1 MNASDSKEGFA
12 IPSCPTNEMAWSMQ
26 YRVEKNG
33 FAITAIILNA
43 ISCPFSIVMNVLVI
57 VAVKTMPRLR
67 NKYSILLACLAATD
81 VSVGVVVQPTFIAL
95 QTEVLKGV
103 SLTQYCSFFKMTF
116 FVFHIPVSTSL
127 FHLNLLSMER
137 LVAMKYTLHY
147 TTIVTTRTVT
157 VAVVC
162 SWVIASLPAILY
174 SISEDL
180 EIIIRTVGILFSF
193 FNVVTI
199 VFCHVS
205 VYFVTRRHERQ
216 IKSEQVSQEAI
227 ANFAKE
233 KKALKTTRIII
244 LTLVFCYFPSFIF
257 LGMITT
263 FRKSSSDA
271 LNVIT
276 LSHPLCS
283 SCVLLNSLC
292 NPVIYFCRN
301 KMFRKAFKDLLK
313 INGTNSNNI
322 ELELR

>member
-1 MNASDSKEGFA
+1 MNASDSKQGFA
-12 IPSCPTNEMAWSMQ
+12 IPSCPMNEMVWSMQ

-33 FAITAIILNA
+33 FAITSIILNA
-43 ISCPFSIVMNVLVI
+43 ISCLFSIVMNVLVI

-67 NKYSILLACLAATD
+67 NNYSILLACLAATD
-81 VSVGVVVQPTFIAL
+81 VLVGVGVQPTFIAL

-103 SLTQYCSFFKMTF
+103 SLTQYCSFFKRTL
-116 FVFHIPVSTSL
+116 FVFFIPIFTSL

-180 EIIIRTVGILFSF
+180 EIVIKTVGIPFSF
-193 FNVVTI
+193 FNIVTI
-199 VFCHVS
+199 VLCHIS

-233 KKALKTTRIII
+233 NKALKTTRIII
-244 LTLVFCYFPSFIF
+244 VTLVFCYFPSFIF

-263 FRKSSSDA
+263 FRKSSSNA
-271 LNVIT
+271 FNVIT
-276 LSHPLCS
+276 LSQPLCGS
-283 SCVLLNSLC
+283 FVFLNSLC
-292 NPVIYFCRN
+292 NPVIYCCRN

-313 INGTNSNNI
+313 INRTNSNNI